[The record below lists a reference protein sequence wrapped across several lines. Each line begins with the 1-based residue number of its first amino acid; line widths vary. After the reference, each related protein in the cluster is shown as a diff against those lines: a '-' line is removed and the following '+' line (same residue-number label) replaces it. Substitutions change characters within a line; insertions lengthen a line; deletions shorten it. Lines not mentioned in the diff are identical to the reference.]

1 MVCQPLTSDPTP
13 AQPQTHLQPI
23 RTQLQPTRNQPT
35 IVLDRPAEP
44 IKPASPRKLD
54 FPPVQH
60 LNANVHKNTSQLE
73 RLPTKTVAQVDKEN
87 VAKML
92 DFTARF
98 ATVDKVRAPV
108 EPTMTVMRADR
119 PNVMQD
125 KTNDEVNRRNEKLAE
140 AALATM

>member
-1 MVCQPLTSDPTP
+1 MV
-13 AQPQTHLQPI
+13 
-23 RTQLQPTRNQPT
+23 TRPE
-35 IVLDRPAEP
+35 EP
-44 IKPASPRKLD
+44 PKPASPRKLD
-54 FPPVQH
+54 FPPIQH
-60 LNANVHKNTSQLE
+60 LNSIAQKNPSHLE

-98 ATVDKVRAPV
+98 ATVEKVRAPV
-108 EPTMTVMRADR
+108 EPDMIVMRADR

-125 KTNDEVNRRNEKLAE
+125 KTKDELNKRNEKSAE